1 MNPNILLFSQ
11 SHPNSPQTQPAN
23 LSLSPFPFPF
33 PFPFSQDKRMERA
46 STISLVIIVSV
57 LCVAVSVSATSRT
70 GSSDFIKSSCSST
83 RYPAVCV
90 QSLSVYASAIQQSPK
105 QLAQAALNVSL
116 ARARSVS
123 TFVSKLSHDKG
134 MSSRD
139 RAAIKDCVDNIG
151 DSVDELTRSVQ
162 ELGRTGKSGSFMWH
176 VSNVQ
181 TWVSAALTDENTC
194 VDGFVTKGKVKD
206 VVRGRIVNVAQ
217 VTSNALALVNRYAHK
232 SGTNNA
238 ANP

>member
-1 MNPNILLFSQ
+1 MNPNFLLFSQ
-11 SHPNSPQTQPAN
+11 SHPNTPPNPTTD
-23 LSLSPFPFPF
+23 SLSFC
-33 PFPFSQDKRMERA
+33 FSQGKRMERA
-46 STISLVIIVSV
+46 SSISLVIIVSV

-105 QLAQAALNVSL
+105 QLAQTALNVSL

-123 TFVSKLSHDKG
+123 TFVSKLSHAKG

-151 DSVDELTRSVQ
+151 DSVDELTRSVK
-162 ELGRTGKSGSFMWH
+162 E
-176 VSNVQ
+176 
-181 TWVSAALTDENTC
+181 
-194 VDGFVTKGKVKD
+194 

-217 VTSNALALVNRYAHK
+217 VTSNALALVNRYAHNK
-232 SGTNNA
+232 SGTNA